1 MAMPG
6 GCLAAKGKAALK
18 VGRIGHVGTAEAA
31 GYKKKLFQLPFLTL
45 FQL

>member
-1 MAMPG
+1 MSLIMAMPG

-31 GYKKKLFQLPFLTL
+31 GYKKSYFNFLF
-45 FQL
+45 